1 MEKWIGL
8 ANQVLRPDFLQQHPN
23 KYLNRLIHKSK
34 ERIKV
39 ILQGGHP
46 EEEQNQDPAE
56 EVSVKHISCYEGY
69 TPKYPVGQK
78 GYDTAILQGIIDRNK
93 AK

>member
-23 KYLNRLIHKSK
+23 RYLNIHKSK

-39 ILQGGHP
+39 ILQGGRP
-46 EEEQNQDPAE
+46 EEEQNQNPAE
-56 EVSVKHISCYEGY
+56 EISVGHNSCYEGY
-69 TPKYPVGQK
+69 TSKYPIREK
-78 GYDTAILQGIIDRNK
+78 GCDTDGK
-93 AK
+93 H